1 MKRARLN
8 FWDFSVA
15 GVLLILGF
23 SQVGVAIL
31 LAVIAF
37 LLYMLVRIQ
46 FASANNDTTSSSL
59 GIPASEGPV
68 NEGGGGAVKP
78 IELLQ
83 KQLAEA
89 EAEEVEAFKEF
100 RRWETPWYEKEWL
113 KAMEK
118 SQRLAEEL
126 SWRKNL
132 GEGATIVEVLQAPA
146 PIGARMT
153 ERAKTI

>member
-8 FWDFSVA
+8 FWDVSVA

-46 FASANNDTTSSSL
+46 FGSANNDTTSSSL
-59 GIPASEGPV
+59 RIPASM
-68 NEGGGGAVKP
+68 KP

-83 KQLAEA
+83 K
-89 EAEEVEAFKEF
+89 
-100 RRWETPWYEKEWL
+100 
-113 KAMEK
+113 
-118 SQRLAEEL
+118 S
-126 SWRKNL
+126 
-132 GEGATIVEVLQAPA
+132 G
-146 PIGARMT
+146 
-153 ERAKTI
+153 

>member
-23 SQVGVAIL
+23 SQVGLAIL
-31 LAVIAF
+31 LAMIAF
-37 LLYMLVRIQ
+37 LLYMIVRMQ
-46 FASANNDTTSSSL
+46 FGTANNDTTSSSL
-59 GIPASEGPV
+59 RIPASM
-68 NEGGGGAVKP
+68 KP

-89 EAEEVEAFKEF
+89 EAEQVEAFKEF
-100 RRWETPWYEKEWL
+100 RRWETTWYEKQWL

-132 GEGATIVEVLQAPA
+132 GEGATIKSDVTTGSLS
-146 PIGARMT
+146 I
-153 ERAKTI
+153 

>member
-15 GVLLILGF
+15 SVLLILGF
-23 SQVGVAIL
+23 SQVGLAIL

-37 LLYMLVRIQ
+37 LLYMIVRMQ
-46 FASANNDTTSSSL
+46 FGTVNNATTSSSL
-59 GIPASEGPV
+59 RIPASM
-68 NEGGGGAVKP
+68 KP

-89 EAEEVEAFKEF
+89 EAEEAEAFKEF
-100 RRWETPWYEKEWL
+100 RRWETPWYEKQWL
-113 KAMEK
+113 EAMQK

-132 GEGATIVEVLQAPA
+132 GEGATIKSDFTTGSLS
-146 PIGARMT
+146 I
-153 ERAKTI
+153 

>member
-23 SQVGVAIL
+23 SQVGLAIL
-31 LAVIAF
+31 LAMIAF
-37 LLYMLVRIQ
+37 LLYMIVRMQ
-46 FASANNDTTSSSL
+46 FGTANNDTTSSSL
-59 GIPASEGPV
+59 RIPASM
-68 NEGGGGAVKP
+68 KP

-89 EAEEVEAFKEF
+89 EAEEAEAFKEF
-100 RRWETPWYEKEWL
+100 RRWETPWYEKQWL
-113 KAMEK
+113 KAMQK

-132 GEGATIVEVLQAPA
+132 GEGATIKSDVTTGSLS
-146 PIGARMT
+146 I
-153 ERAKTI
+153 

>member
-1 MKRARLN
+1 MKCARLN

-46 FASANNDTTSSSL
+46 FGSANNDTTSSSL
-59 GIPASEGPV
+59 RIPASM
-68 NEGGGGAVKP
+68 KP

-89 EAEEVEAFKEF
+89 EAEEAEAFKEF
-100 RRWETPWYEKEWL
+100 RRWETPWYEKQWL

-126 SWRKNL
+126 SWRTNM
-132 GEGATIVEVLQAPA
+132 GEGATIAEALQAPFR
-146 PIGARMT
+146 ARMS
-153 ERAKTI
+153 EWARTI